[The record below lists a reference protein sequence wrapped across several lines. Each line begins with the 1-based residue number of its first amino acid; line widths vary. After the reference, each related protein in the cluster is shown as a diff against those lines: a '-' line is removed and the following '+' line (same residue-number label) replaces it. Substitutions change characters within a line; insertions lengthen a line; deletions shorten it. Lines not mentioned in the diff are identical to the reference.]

1 MYSYKDH
8 KQSLPSQQLSSLF
21 FLQQQEQKNG
31 QQKLYRQ
38 GQFSM
43 VQSHYKTWCEV
54 TFAKIQTVFEL
65 GYHYKQRHFKHGF
78 YPHNPLH
85 LLTVIKLTLH
95 FHSQTRHKSN
105 MHNTQKKKQRER
117 SMSSAITRISIF
129 AQPAYC
135 TDIQ

>member
-1 MYSYKDH
+1 
-8 KQSLPSQQLSSLF
+8 
-21 FLQQQEQKNG
+21 
-31 QQKLYRQ
+31 
-38 GQFSM
+38 
-43 VQSHYKTWCEV
+43 V

-105 MHNTQKKKQRER
+105 MHNTQKKSREKEAR
-117 SMSSAITRISIF
+117 PLLPPEFLYLLRLHIAQISSESRLCNIPLDRGNTATAKDSISYQTKGKCRTQITKLGCIIATNRMIS
-129 AQPAYC
+129 
-135 TDIQ
+135 